1 MCSIYNRT
9 EQNYI
14 YNVCM
19 VFVVIKMLIIY
30 LYENIEMFMQ
40 DSDPQPIVWQL
51 NEVDI
56 QILLK
61 NHDFVHIVK
70 ILLRYYF

>member
-1 MCSIYNRT
+1 MLLNR
-9 EQNYI
+9 
-14 YNVCM
+14 
-19 VFVVIKMLIIY
+19 MLTIY
-30 LYENIEMFMQ
+30 LYEDIEMFMQ

-61 NHDFVHIVK
+61 NHVFVHIVK
-70 ILLRYYF
+70 YY

>member
-1 MCSIYNRT
+1 MNSSKLTTYIGFKTQYVT
-9 EQNYI
+9 ESYVNYLLVRK
-14 YNVCM
+14 YRNV
-19 VFVVIKMLIIY
+19 
-30 LYENIEMFMQ
+30 YE

-61 NHDFVHIVK
+61 NHVFVHIVK
-70 ILLRYYF
+70 I